1 MQTEVDLTTGGLRFY
16 DADPSKTDKYA
27 DFVSDMAINKAF
39 DPIPSKYEICD

>member
-1 MQTEVDLTTGGLRFY
+1 MQADADLTT
-16 DADPSKTDKYA
+16 DSSKTDKYA